1 MRGYMSV
8 TQKTNQSITKNQTDP
23 ALEELV
29 SEAHTLFKALDA
41 ASTKIR
47 DLEKRLGEIK
57 AHFPFSYR
65 VCKEDILNPLDADR
79 AEMHKRHAEPYSYF
93 GYNSYLES
101 NIAWEEDDKSKNFR
115 LFLIS
120 RRQEFTVVDFE
131 GDPSECRSPL
141 VDELVFKKP
150 LIETDLA
157 TRLKFIEHLHFF
169 IQKFKEHLQRYRI
182 SIEEKQIDS
191 FDDTIPF

>member
-1 MRGYMSV
+1 MSI

-23 ALEELV
+23 FLDGLV
-29 SEAHTLFKALDA
+29 SEAHTLFKALDV

-57 AHFPFSYR
+57 AHFPFSYL
-65 VCKEDILNPLDADR
+65 VYKENILNPLDTDHV
-79 AEMHKRHAEPYSYF
+79 EMHKRQAEPYLYF

-101 NIAWEEDDKSKNFR
+101 SIAWEEDDKSKNFR

-120 RRQEFTVVDFE
+120 RRKEFTVVDFE
-131 GDPSECRSPL
+131 GDPSESGSPL
-141 VDELVFKKP
+141 IDEVVFKKP

-182 SIEEKQIDS
+182 AIEEKQIDS
-191 FDDTIPF
+191 FDDNMPF

>member
-1 MRGYMSV
+1 MSIK
-8 TQKTNQSITKNQTDP
+8 QKTNQSVTKNQTDP

-29 SEAHTLFKALDA
+29 FEAHALFKALNA

-65 VCKEDILNPLDADR
+65 VCKEGILINPIDADR
-79 AEMHKRHAEPYSYF
+79 AEMHKRQACPYPYL
-93 GYNSYLES
+93 GYNSYLEWS
-101 NIAWEEDDKSKNFR
+101 IAWEEVDKSKDFR
-115 LFLIS
+115 LFIIS
-120 RRQEFTVVDFE
+120 RRQEFTIADVE
-131 GDPSECRSPL
+131 GDASESRSPL

-191 FDDTIPF
+191 FDDTFPF